1 IPAKLTLAL
10 PAGISFYT
18 FTVVGYAVDVYH
30 KKLEPEKDFVT
41 YALFVS
47 FFPSVLMGPIARA
60 GEMLPQY
67 KAEHKFEYGNLVEG
81 LQRFLTGAFKKVVIA
96 DGLGVIVDAVYGSL
110 ADYRGPMLLTAVV
123 FYAVQLYA
131 DFSGYTDM
139 ALGAAKVLGFT
150 LRENFKAPYLAT
162 DVSDLWTRWHLS
174 LTTWLTDYIFTPLVW
189 SRWYDK
195 LAHKKDWEQRAP
207 SFGANILIVFL
218 LSGLWHGAGLTF
230 ILWGLANGAA
240 RCAEDAL
247 QRARKRRGV
256 KKKKRAPFCLI
267 NNLGRVYVFVF
278 WALSLVLFRSATL
291 ADASYVFKNMFGL
304 SGASVYVEQLLHLC
318 SNGISSSKVYLLLYI
333 VCIAGGIVLMTA
345 FDARIY
351 RSSLKGQ
358 TLCMNPLGQYKLV
371 PRWLLYW
378 FMGLATAMFFL
389 IGSSGLSTSSQF
401 LYQGF

>member
-150 LRENFKAPYLAT
+150 LRENFKAPYLAAT
-162 DVSDLWTRWHLS
+162 LGG
-174 LTTWLTDYIFTPLVW
+174 FW
-189 SRWYDK
+189 SRWHSSLTDWLRDYIYIPLGGSRRGFARK
-195 LAHKKDWEQRAP
+195 LC
-207 SFGANILIVFL
+207 NILIVFL
-218 LSGLWHGAGLTF
+218 ISGLWHGAGWTF
-230 ILWGLANGAA
+230 VVWGLWLGVWRVVEELA
-240 RCAEDAL
+240 R
-247 QRARKRRGV
+247 RAFNVGKAGYARRGA
-256 KKKKRAPFCLI
+256 R
-267 NNLGRVYVFVF
+267 
-278 WALSLVLFRSATL
+278 ALSHVFTLAVVSVGWIFFRSASL
-291 ADASYVFKNMFGL
+291 AGAGYVLKNIFCFGGAAGYLPQLLSIAENGVADSGVYYLFYFGSLAFGLWLLFNFDRKTARGEANPLASYK
-304 SGASVYVEQLLHLC
+304 SGARWALYHVLSLLTILFYFLTAT
-318 SNGISSSKVYLLLYI
+318 GA
-333 VCIAGGIVLMTA
+333 AGPQ
-345 FDARIY
+345 
-351 RSSLKGQ
+351 S
-358 TLCMNPLGQYKLV
+358 
-371 PRWLLYW
+371 
-378 FMGLATAMFFL
+378 
-389 IGSSGLSTSSQF
+389 F
-401 LYQGF
+401 LYNGF